1 MILLEV
7 NNRIVEETLSVKI
20 KNALSGQ
27 KAESVLV
34 TVADFDGALYRYK
47 TLFMKGMV
55 DSIVILRFSRLSN
68 PKDDKSKVNV
78 SISLKFYKELKE
90 HGAEGVLQRE
100 YGDML
105 VDPEDGRRLVWLRGQ
120 LPPNCLLVQGSMPRS
135 R

>member
-55 DSIVILRFSRLSN
+55 DS
-68 PKDDKSKVNV
+68 
-78 SISLKFYKELKE
+78 
-90 HGAEGVLQRE
+90 
-100 YGDML
+100 
-105 VDPEDGRRLVWLRGQ
+105 
-120 LPPNCLLVQGSMPRS
+120 
-135 R
+135 

>member
-47 TLFMKGMV
+47 TIHEGDGLFYCNTP
-55 DSIVILRFSRLSN
+55 LF
-68 PKDDKSKVNV
+68 
-78 SISLKFYKELKE
+78 
-90 HGAEGVLQRE
+90 
-100 YGDML
+100 
-105 VDPEDGRRLVWLRGQ
+105 
-120 LPPNCLLVQGSMPRS
+120 
-135 R
+135 

>member
-47 TLFMKGMV
+47 TLFTNGMV
-55 DSIVILRFSRLSN
+55 V
-68 PKDDKSKVNV
+68 
-78 SISLKFYKELKE
+78 FYFDTPLF
-90 HGAEGVLQRE
+90 
-100 YGDML
+100 
-105 VDPEDGRRLVWLRGQ
+105 
-120 LPPNCLLVQGSMPRS
+120 
-135 R
+135 

>member
-47 TLFMKGMV
+47 TIHV
-55 DSIVILRFSRLSN
+55 W
-68 PKDDKSKVNV
+68 
-78 SISLKFYKELKE
+78 
-90 HGAEGVLQRE
+90 
-100 YGDML
+100 
-105 VDPEDGRRLVWLRGQ
+105 DG
-120 LPPNCLLVQGSMPRS
+120 
-135 R
+135 